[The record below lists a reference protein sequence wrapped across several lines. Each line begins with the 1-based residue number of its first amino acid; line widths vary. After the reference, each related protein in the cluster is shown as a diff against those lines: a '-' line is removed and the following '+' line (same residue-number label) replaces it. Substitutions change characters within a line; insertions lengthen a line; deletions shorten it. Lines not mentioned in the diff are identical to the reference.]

1 LLLCLTPASS
11 RVQIF
16 CRQETRRVEPH
27 PVRSSLFY
35 PAAPERRSLPLSV
48 DDNSG
53 DRQQPVPPASEP
65 SSDFVQLLEYLK
77 TNRGFDFSTYKLS
90 SLVRR
95 MRKRMHEVGITSYTE
110 YIDFLEVHPDEFL
123 PLFNTVLINVTSFFR
138 DPAAWESLAERILPH
153 LLERKEPEEPIRC
166 WSAGCAS
173 GEEAYTLA
181 ILLAEAIGEPEVRQR
196 VKIYA
201 TDADD
206 DALAQARQGSYTAA
220 QVAGVPPALLAK
232 YFEPAGERFVF
243 RPELRR
249 SLIFGRHDLTR
260 DAAISRLDLLICRNT
275 LMYFNS
281 EAQAKILAR
290 FHFAL
295 RREGYL
301 FLGKAETLLSHG
313 NNFHPEDL
321 KNRLFQRTAAAN
333 LRERLLA
340 LSSSAAP
347 ADGAPGGNRPVRVRE
362 AAFDGGPVAQI
373 AVDRK
378 GFLVLA
384 NEEARRMF
392 RLGSADLGR
401 LLQDLEISYRPAEL
415 RVHIDNACL
424 SRTPVTLKDVEWRDA
439 EGEPRV
445 LEVHVRP
452 LADNGLLLGVGI
464 AFHDRTV
471 EHQLGRELKR
481 THQELEGAYEELQSS
496 NEELETTNEEL
507 QSTVEELETTNEE
520 LQSANEELETMNE
533 ELQSTNEELRS
544 MNDQVVERS
553 DELRLVNSHLHAILG
568 SLRSAVVVL
577 SPRLEVEVWSE
588 KAQELW
594 GLRREEVQGK
604 PFLSLDIGLPVEQL
618 DRPIRDC
625 LESGPRGIQVAIDGV
640 NRRGRATRCEV
651 TCTRL
656 DDGAGPAGIILLM
669 EEMFREPQASP
680 EV

>member
-1 LLLCLTPASS
+1 MS
-11 RVQIF
+11 
-16 CRQETRRVEPH
+16 VEDGAGKP
-27 PVRSSLFY
+27 RS
-35 PAAPERRSLPLSV
+35 AR
-48 DDNSG
+48 
-53 DRQQPVPPASEP
+53 PPGNESP
-65 SSDFVQLLEYLK
+65 SSDFVHLLDYLK
-77 TNRGFDFSTYKLS
+77 ATRGFDFSSYKLS

-95 MRKRMHEVGITSYTE
+95 VKKRMHEVGNTSYAE

-123 PLFNTVLINVTSFFR
+123 PLFNTVLINVTGFFR
-138 DPAAWESLAERILPH
+138 DPAAWAALAEQILPR
-153 LLERKEPEEPIRC
+153 LLEHKGKDEPIRC

-181 ILLAEAIGEPEVRQR
+181 VLLAEALGEQEMRRR

-201 TDADD
+201 TDVDD
-206 DALAQARQGSYTAA
+206 DALGQARQGSYTAA
-220 QVAGVPPALLAK
+220 KVEGVPPALLAK
-232 YFEPAGERFVF
+232 YFEPVGERFVF

-249 SLIFGRHDLTR
+249 SLIFGRHDLTQ

-281 EAQAKILAR
+281 EAQAKILSR

-301 FLGKAETLLSHG
+301 FLGRAETLLSHG

-321 KNRLFQRTAAAN
+321 KNRLFQRTAATN

-340 LSSSAAP
+340 FSPVAAP
-347 ADGAPGGNRPVRVRE
+347 PDGASGNRPVRVRE

-378 GFLVLA
+378 GQLVLA
-384 NEEARRMF
+384 NEAARKLF
-392 RLGSADLGR
+392 RLGPADLGR
-401 LLQDLEISYRPAEL
+401 SFQDLEISYRPAEL
-415 RVHIDNACL
+415 RSHIESACL
-424 SRTPVTLKDVEWRDA
+424 SRASVTLKDVEWRDGSTGA
-439 EGEPRV
+439 GEPRR
-445 LEVHVRP
+445 LEIQIRP
-452 LADNGLLLGVGI
+452 LVDGGLLLGASI
-464 AFHDRTV
+464 AFHDQTV
-471 EHQLGRELKR
+471 EHRLAAELKR
-481 THQELEGAYEELQSS
+481 THQELEAAYEELQSA

-544 MNDQVVERS
+544 MNDQLLEKS
-553 DELRLVNSHLHAILG
+553 HELRRVNSHLHAILG

-577 SPRLEVEVWSE
+577 SPDLKVEVWSE

-594 GLRREEVQGK
+594 GLRRDEVQGQE
-604 PFLSLDIGLPVEQL
+604 FLQLDIGLPVGQL
-618 DRPIRDC
+618 DGPIREC
-625 LESGPRGIQVAIDGV
+625 LESGPRGVQISIDGV
-640 NRRGRATRCEV
+640 NRRGRPTRCDV

-656 DDGAGPAGIILLM
+656 DDGTKPAGIILLM
-669 EEMFREPQASP
+669 EEILRAPKVAP
-680 EV
+680 RD